1 MKNLLTGFILFSCLS
16 SISQTVKTLPVKG
29 LNGPNGFAISEYGQ
43 LFIANE
49 SGKQVIKII
58 NDSTT
63 EVVLTSDSPDGLT
76 FDDAGNLYVS
86 NFYSGII
93 LKMRG
98 ESIDTIAKALN
109 KPSDIKCDTE
119 GNLFVSEY
127 EGGSIKKINR
137 RGEINE

>member
-1 MKNLLTGFILFSCLS
+1 MKSLLTGFIIFSCAS
-16 SISQTVKTLPVKG
+16 GISQAVKTLPVKG
-29 LNGPNGFAISEYGQ
+29 LNGPNGFAISKYGQ

-49 SGKQVIKII
+49 RGKQVVKVK

-93 LKMRG
+93 LKM
-98 ESIDTIAKALN
+98 SA
-109 KPSDIKCDTE
+109 
-119 GNLFVSEY
+119 
-127 EGGSIKKINR
+127 GSISLIHISEPTR
-137 RGEINE
+137 L